1 MSKFVLTNAAIIV
14 NSVDLSNHCSQVE
27 VSMEKEEVDVTS
39 FGSSA
44 KEILPGVADASI
56 TATFFNDFA
65 AASVDAT
72 LQPLYQSGS
81 QFPVKV
87 IPNGTVVSATNPSYL
102 GTMVLLQYT
111 PISGGMGDA
120 STMDV
125 EFRNAAQAGIVRG
138 TV

>member
-1 MSKFVLTNAAIIV
+1 MSKFVLTNAAIKI

-27 VSMEKEEVDVTS
+27 VSMQKDEVDVTS

-72 LQPLYQSGS
+72 LQPLYATGS
-81 QFPVKV
+81 LFPVQV
-87 IPNGTVVSATNPSYL
+87 WPAGTISSPTNPYYL

-120 STMDV
+120 SSMDV
-125 EFRNAAQAGIVRG
+125 EFRNASQAGIVRG